1 MGKNKNYNKNQFKKS
16 KTNNDTTVAQ
26 QQQTIEEKP
35 DFKIDGSILEGG
47 GQILRNSVALAS
59 LFNKAISIEKIRYN
73 RDQPGL
79 KNQHKA
85 GIDLMSR
92 LFKAHLT
99 GCSVGSCK
107 LYYQPTQKTI
117 QDDGVIEADTKT
129 AGSIC
134 LMIQVSLPCLI
145 FAPHSTK
152 MVLGG
157 GTNCDFAPAADYI
170 QNVFLPI
177 ATTMGFKCEMSID
190 KRGFYPKGGGAVT
203 LTTQPLTQPLS
214 PITIVNKGEVNRIV
228 IKSYFTSPRIS
239 PLVAERM
246 NNTAKKLI
254 KKDFKK
260 VDVETELIDVS
271 KFSFGDG
278 TFIEI
283 RAYTDQGCIFG
294 ATGNGAIGVPAEKV
308 AEDAANSLLK
318 DLQDGGCMD
327 EYLQDQLIIF
337 MALAKGKSQI
347 KTGPISLHT
356 QTSIH
361 ITSLMTG
368 AIFTI
373 TPLTN
378 NTQSGEETNLITCEG
393 ISYFPSDLNNNNN
406 NSNSNTTTTTTT
418 TTISTTTIDNQ
429 NSEEK

>member
-16 KTNNDTTVAQ
+16 KTNNETTTQ
-26 QQQTIEEKP
+26 QQQIEEKP

-92 LFKAHLT
+92 LFKAHIT
-99 GCSVGSCK
+99 GCSVGSSK
-107 LYYQPTQKTI
+107 LYYQPTLKNI

-134 LMIQVSLPCLI
+134 LLIQVSLPCLI

-152 MVLGG
+152 MILGG
-157 GTNCDFAPAADYI
+157 GTNCDFAPAVDYI

-177 ATTMGFKCEMSID
+177 ATTMGFQCEMNID
-190 KRGFYPKGGGAVT
+190 KRGFYPKGGGAIT
-203 LTTQPLTQPLS
+203 LTTQPLKQPLS
-214 PITIVNKGEVNRIV
+214 PITIVNKGEVTRIV

-260 VDVETELIDVS
+260 VDIETELIDCS

-294 ATGNGAIGVPAEKV
+294 ATGNGAIGIPAEKV
-308 AEDAANSLLK
+308 AEDATNSLLK

-378 NTQSGEETNLITCEG
+378 NAQSGEETNLITCDG
-393 ISYFPSDLNNNNN
+393 IGYFPLISNDNNNNTKSDLNNNNN
-406 NSNSNTTTTTTT
+406 NTKSDLNNNNNNNNS
-418 TTISTTTIDNQ
+418 
-429 NSEEK
+429 